1 MPNTGKTTLL
11 SLIIYNIK
19 HWNHMSIQNKF
30 AKRKPPLPLLHGEFS
45 LTEHAPFA
53 RLGRGKP
60 STSSVFAKRCFRFA
74 MLNLPENISQ
84 SAQLP
89 TISLVSLASFLPASA
104 SDYSSGKSAT
114 TPTRSLFLFP
124 NCCQMTYFCVFPNSE
139 KPNSSPKQRAAHM
152 LIYTTKPPN
161 SRPLCCAGHKIHM

>member
-1 MPNTGKTTLL
+1 MA
-11 SLIIYNIK
+11 
-19 HWNHMSIQNKF
+19 IQNIF
-30 AKRKPPLPLLHGEFS
+30 AKRKPPLPLLHGELS

-60 STSSVFAKRCFRFA
+60 STFSVFAKRCFRFA
-74 MLNLPENISQ
+74 TLNLPENISQ

-124 NCCQMTYFCVFPNSE
+124 NCCQMTYFCVFPNSDLKAKLNPKTE
-139 KPNSSPKQRAAHM
+139 DSSHAH
-152 LIYTTKPPN
+152 LYHKTSKEQTTLLCWPQN
-161 SRPLCCAGHKIHM
+161 THVGRPQFPETSNMQTSY